1 MSLRYSIAR
10 LSSLWLTVSIP
21 SQYEP
26 NEEVVVWM
34 NTIGPMNNWQE
45 TYDYYQ
51 LPFCH
56 GDSPVQHHHETL
68 GEALQGMDL
77 INSGIPMSYLGKLNS
92 IVMQFM
98 SN

>member
-1 MSLRYSIAR
+1 
-10 LSSLWLTVSIP
+10 
-21 SQYEP
+21 
-26 NEEVVVWM
+26 M

-77 INSGIPMSYLGKLNS
+77 INSGIPMSYLSRCPFELS
-92 IVMQFM
+92 LVATDEYSLMFCI
-98 SN
+98 